1 MSNNV
6 TIVKSDKDVNVT
18 RQTSTVSINKNT
30 TPAGFTNFTAA
41 ADTGNSQITE
51 GETLTLT
58 GGTGITTAVS
68 GDTVTFNVESG
79 VVMEG
84 EIIDGGDGF

>member
-1 MSNNV
+1 MANNV
-6 TIVKSDKDVNVT
+6 TIVKSDNDVSVT

-30 TPAGFTNFTAA
+30 TAA
-41 ADTGNSQITE
+41 AFSAFNTAGDSGTSQITNN
-51 GETLTLT
+51 ETLTLT

>member
-6 TIVKSDKDVNVT
+6 TIVKSDTDVNVT

-30 TPAGFTNFTAA
+30 APSGFTNFTAA
-41 ADTGNSQITE
+41 GDSGNSQITE

>member
-6 TIVKSDKDVNVT
+6 TIVKSDKDIDVT

-30 TPAGFTNFTAA
+30 TPAGFTNFTARG
-41 ADTGNSQITE
+41 DSGNSTITE

-58 GGTGITTAVS
+58 GGTGITTSVS
-68 GDTVTFNVESG
+68 GDEVTFNVANN
-79 VVMEG
+79 VVLDT
-84 EIIDGGDGF
+84 EIIDGGTF

>member
-30 TPAGFTNFTAA
+30 IPAGFTNFRAA
-41 ADTGNSQITE
+41 GDSGNSQITE

>member
-30 TPAGFTNFTAA
+30 IPAGFTNFVAA
-41 ADTGNSQITE
+41 ADSGNSQITE

-68 GDTVTFNVESG
+68 GDTVTFSVANA
-79 VVMEG
+79 VVLDTETIEG
-84 EIIDGGDGF
+84 GAF

>member
-1 MSNNV
+1 MTV
-6 TIVKSDKDVNVT
+6 IVQKSDRKVVVDKKQSQVT
-18 RQTSTVSINKNT
+18 INKNT
-30 TPAGFTNFTAA
+30 LGSSFTSFTAA
-41 ADTGNSQITE
+41 ADSGNSQITE